1 MMHNIKKYINVTLI
15 LFLITSIFSLILRY
29 IPISIGDIEWNYQH
43 ILQTHSHLAFLGW
56 VFNCIFLLIVKQ
68 YPNLF
73 QQSKVFNFDLLFI
86 IFQLCILLIS
96 VGLMIWGYKV
106 LAITFLSLHSLF
118 TIIFATK
125 FFRYGDK
132 NKVGTYFIKLAFIM
146 MGVSYLGTLLLGPLS
161 AMGFKGSNYYYSAI
175 YFYMHFQYNGFFLF
189 AVIGL
194 LLNFWKQINIH
205 LIVTKSQINLLFI
218 SVILTYSISILFAKI
233 HFIISIIAVLSSLF
247 QIYIIISIYLQN
259 KDKFKIRFQDLQ
271 SKLIIYSILILF
283 FIKLVAQVVSPL
295 LPDSI
300 ASNRNLIIVFLHLNF
315 LGIIT
320 PLLLYFID
328 IYFVRSVI
336 FRNFILVYLSAFIL
350 NEVSL
355 VLSQFNLLSQYELY
369 YSYLITTALIFLS
382 ILNLNLIN
390 LFEKSKYN
398 LSISIWTKQ
407 LNNNQV

>member
-1 MMHNIKKYINVTLI
+1 MLNIKKYINVTLI

-29 IPISIGDIEWNYQH
+29 IPLSEGNIEWNYQY

-56 VFNCIFLLIVKQ
+56 VYNCIFLLTVKQ

-73 QQSKVFNFDLLFI
+73 QKTKILNFDLLFI
-86 IFQLCILLIS
+86 IFKICILFIS

-118 TIIFATK
+118 TIIFAVK
-125 FFRYGDK
+125 FNRYADE
-132 NKVGTYFIKLAFIM
+132 NKPGTYLLKLAFIM
-146 MGVSYLGTLLLGPLS
+146 MGVSYVGTLLLGPLS
-161 AMGFKGSNYYYSAI
+161 AMGLKGSNYYYSAI

-194 LLNFWKQINIH
+194 LLNFWKQININV
-205 LIVTKSQINLLFI
+205 LITKKQINLLLL

-247 QIYIIISIYLQN
+247 QIYIVLNIYLQN
-259 KDKFKIRFQDLQ
+259 KDKFKLRFQDLQ
-271 SKLIIYSILILF
+271 SKLIIYLVLLLFISKLI
-283 FIKLVAQVVSPL
+283 AQVVSPL

-300 ASNRNLIIVFLHLNF
+300 ASNRNIIIVFLHLNF

-328 IYFVRSVI
+328 VYFVKSVI
-336 FRNFILVYLSAFIL
+336 FRNFILVYISAIIL
-350 NEVSL
+350 NEISII
-355 VLSQFNLLSQYELY
+355 LSQFNILSQYELY
-369 YSYLITTALIFLS
+369 YSYLITTAFIFLL

-398 LSISIWTKQ
+398 LSVSIWNKQ
-407 LNNNQV
+407 LNKKQI

>member
-1 MMHNIKKYINVTLI
+1 MLNIKKYINVTLI

-29 IPISIGDIEWNYQH
+29 IPLSEGNIEWNYQY

-56 VFNCIFLLIVKQ
+56 VYNCIFLLTVKQ

-73 QQSKVFNFDLLFI
+73 QKTKILNFDLLFI
-86 IFQLCILLIS
+86 IFQIWILFIS

-118 TIIFATK
+118 TIIFAVK
-125 FFRYGDK
+125 FNRYADE
-132 NKVGTYFIKLAFIM
+132 NKPGTYLLKLAFIM
-146 MGVSYLGTLLLGPLS
+146 MGVSYVGTLLLGPLS
-161 AMGFKGSNYYYSAI
+161 AMGLKGSNYYYSAI

-194 LLNFWKQINIH
+194 LLNFWKQININV
-205 LIVTKSQINLLFI
+205 LITKKQINLLLL

-247 QIYIIISIYLQN
+247 QIYIVLNIYLQN
-259 KDKFKIRFQDLQ
+259 KDKFKLRFQDLQ
-271 SKLIIYSILILF
+271 SKLIIYLVLLLFISKLI
-283 FIKLVAQVVSPL
+283 AQVVSPL

-300 ASNRNLIIVFLHLNF
+300 ASNRNIIIVFLHLNF

-328 IYFVRSVI
+328 VYFVKSVI
-336 FRNFILVYLSAFIL
+336 FRNFILVYISAIIL
-350 NEVSL
+350 NEISII
-355 VLSQFNLLSQYELY
+355 LSQFNILSQYELY
-369 YSYLITTALIFLS
+369 YSYLITTAFIFLL

-398 LSISIWTKQ
+398 LSVSIWNKQ
-407 LNNNQV
+407 LNKKQI

>member
-1 MMHNIKKYINVTLI
+1 MLNIKKYINVTLI

-29 IPISIGDIEWNYQH
+29 IPLSEGNIEWNYQY

-56 VFNCIFLLIVKQ
+56 VYNCIFLLTVKQ

-73 QQSKVFNFDLLFI
+73 QKTKILNFDLLFI
-86 IFQLCILLIS
+86 IFKICILFIS

-118 TIIFATK
+118 TIIFAVK
-125 FFRYGDK
+125 FNRYADE
-132 NKVGTYFIKLAFIM
+132 NKPGTYLLKLAFIM
-146 MGVSYLGTLLLGPLS
+146 MGVSYVGTLLLGPLS
-161 AMGFKGSNYYYSAI
+161 AMGLKGSNYYYSAI

-194 LLNFWKQINIH
+194 LLNFWKQININV
-205 LIVTKSQINLLFI
+205 LITKKQINLLLL

-247 QIYIIISIYLQN
+247 QIYIVLNIYLQN
-259 KDKFKIRFQDLQ
+259 KDKFKLRFQDLQ
-271 SKLIIYSILILF
+271 SKLIIYLVLLLFISKLI
-283 FIKLVAQVVSPL
+283 AQVVSPL

-300 ASNRNLIIVFLHLNF
+300 ASNRNIIIVFLHLNF

-328 IYFVRSVI
+328 VYFVKSVI
-336 FRNFILVYLSAFIL
+336 FRNFILVYTSAIIL
-350 NEVSL
+350 NEISII
-355 VLSQFNLLSQYELY
+355 LSQFNILSQYELY
-369 YSYLITTALIFLS
+369 YSYLITTAFIFLL

-398 LSISIWTKQ
+398 LSVSIWNKQ
-407 LNNNQV
+407 LNKKQI

>member
-1 MMHNIKKYINVTLI
+1 MLNIKKYINVTLI

-29 IPISIGDIEWNYQH
+29 IPLSEGNIEWNYQY

-56 VFNCIFLLIVKQ
+56 VYNCIFLLTVKQ

-73 QQSKVFNFDLLFI
+73 QKTKILNFDLLFI
-86 IFQLCILLIS
+86 IFQIWILFIS

-118 TIIFATK
+118 TIIFAVK
-125 FFRYGDK
+125 FNRYADE
-132 NKVGTYFIKLAFIM
+132 NKPGTYLLKLAFIM
-146 MGVSYLGTLLLGPLS
+146 MGVSYVGTLLLGPLS
-161 AMGFKGSNYYYSAI
+161 AMGLKGSNYYYSAI

-194 LLNFWKQINIH
+194 LLNFWKQININV
-205 LIVTKSQINLLFI
+205 LITKKQINLLLL

-247 QIYIIISIYLQN
+247 QIYIVLNIYLQN
-259 KDKFKIRFQDLQ
+259 KDKFKLRFQDLQ
-271 SKLIIYSILILF
+271 SKLIIYLVLLLFISKLI
-283 FIKLVAQVVSPL
+283 AQVVSPL

-300 ASNRNLIIVFLHLNF
+300 ASNRNIIIVFLHLNF

-328 IYFVRSVI
+328 VYFVKSVI
-336 FRNFILVYLSAFIL
+336 FRNFILVYTSAIIL
-350 NEVSL
+350 NEISII
-355 VLSQFNLLSQYELY
+355 LSQFNILSQYELY
-369 YSYLITTALIFLS
+369 YSYLITTAFIFLL

-398 LSISIWTKQ
+398 LSVSIWNKQ
-407 LNNNQV
+407 LNKKQI

>member
-1 MMHNIKKYINVTLI
+1 
-15 LFLITSIFSLILRY
+15 
-29 IPISIGDIEWNYQH
+29 
-43 ILQTHSHLAFLGW
+43 
-56 VFNCIFLLIVKQ
+56 
-68 YPNLF
+68 
-73 QQSKVFNFDLLFI
+73 
-86 IFQLCILLIS
+86 
-96 VGLMIWGYKV
+96 
-106 LAITFLSLHSLF
+106 
-118 TIIFATK
+118 
-125 FFRYGDK
+125 
-132 NKVGTYFIKLAFIM
+132 
-146 MGVSYLGTLLLGPLS
+146 
-161 AMGFKGSNYYYSAI
+161 MGFKGSNYYYSAI

-205 LIVTKSQINLLFI
+205 LIVAKSQINLLFI
-218 SVILTYSISILFAKI
+218 SVVFTYSISILFAKI
-233 HFIISIIAVLSSLF
+233 NFIISIIAVLSSLF

-259 KDKFKIRFQDLQ
+259 KDKFKISFQDLQ

-283 FIKLVAQVVSPL
+283 FIKLVAQVISPL
-295 LPDSI
+295 LPDNI

-320 PLLLYFID
+320 PLFLYFID

-355 VLSQFNLLSQYELY
+355 ILSQFNLLSQYELY

-398 LSISIWTKQ
+398 LSVSIWNKQ
-407 LNNNQV
+407 LNNKQV

>member
-1 MMHNIKKYINVTLI
+1 MLNIKKYINVTLI

-29 IPISIGDIEWNYQH
+29 IPLSEGNIEWNYQY

-56 VFNCIFLLIVKQ
+56 VYNCIFLLTVKQ

-73 QQSKVFNFDLLFI
+73 QKTKILNFDLLFI
-86 IFQLCILLIS
+86 IFKICILFIS

-118 TIIFATK
+118 TIIFAVK
-125 FFRYGDK
+125 FNRYADE
-132 NKVGTYFIKLAFIM
+132 NKPGTYLLKLAFIM
-146 MGVSYLGTLLLGPLS
+146 MGVSYVGTLLLGPLS
-161 AMGFKGSNYYYSAI
+161 AMGLKGSNYYYSAI

-194 LLNFWKQINIH
+194 LLNFWKQININV
-205 LIVTKSQINLLFI
+205 LITKKQINLLLL

-247 QIYIIISIYLQN
+247 QIYIVLNIYLQN
-259 KDKFKIRFQDLQ
+259 KDKFKLRFQDLQ
-271 SKLIIYSILILF
+271 SKLIIYLVLLLFISKLI
-283 FIKLVAQVVSPL
+283 AQVVSPL

-300 ASNRNLIIVFLHLNF
+300 ASNRNIIIVFLHLNF

-328 IYFVRSVI
+328 VYFVKSVI
-336 FRNFILVYLSAFIL
+336 FRNFILVYTSAIIL
-350 NEVSL
+350 NEISII
-355 VLSQFNLLSQYELY
+355 LSQFNILSQYELY
-369 YSYLITTALIFLS
+369 YSYLITTAFIFLS

-398 LSISIWTKQ
+398 LSVSIWNKQ
-407 LNNNQV
+407 LNKKQI

>member
-1 MMHNIKKYINVTLI
+1 MLNIKKYINVTLI

-29 IPISIGDIEWNYQH
+29 IPLSEGNIEWNYQY

-56 VFNCIFLLIVKQ
+56 VYNCIFLLTVKQ

-73 QQSKVFNFDLLFI
+73 QKTKILNFDLLFI
-86 IFQLCILLIS
+86 IFQICILFIS

-118 TIIFATK
+118 TIIFAVK
-125 FFRYGDK
+125 FNRYADE
-132 NKVGTYFIKLAFIM
+132 NKPGTYLLKLAFIM
-146 MGVSYLGTLLLGPLS
+146 MGVSYVGTLLLGPLS
-161 AMGFKGSNYYYSAI
+161 AMGLKGSNYYYSAI

-194 LLNFWKQINIH
+194 LLNFWKQININV
-205 LIVTKSQINLLFI
+205 LITKKQINLLLL

-247 QIYIIISIYLQN
+247 QIYIVLNIYLQN
-259 KDKFKIRFQDLQ
+259 KDKFKLRFQDLQ
-271 SKLIIYSILILF
+271 SKLIIYLVLLLFISKLI
-283 FIKLVAQVVSPL
+283 AQVVSPL

-300 ASNRNLIIVFLHLNF
+300 ASNRNIIIVFLHLNF

-328 IYFVRSVI
+328 VYFVKSVI
-336 FRNFILVYLSAFIL
+336 FRNFILVYISAIIL
-350 NEVSL
+350 NEISII
-355 VLSQFNLLSQYELY
+355 LSQFNILSQYELY
-369 YSYLITTALIFLS
+369 YSYLITTAFIFLL

-398 LSISIWTKQ
+398 LSVSIWNKQ
-407 LNNNQV
+407 LNKKQI

>member
-1 MMHNIKKYINVTLI
+1 MLNIKKYINVTLI

-29 IPISIGDIEWNYQH
+29 IPLSEGNIEWNYQY

-56 VFNCIFLLIVKQ
+56 VYNCIFLLTVKQ

-73 QQSKVFNFDLLFI
+73 QKTKILNFDLLFI
-86 IFQLCILLIS
+86 IFQIWILFIS

-118 TIIFATK
+118 TIIFAVK
-125 FFRYGDK
+125 FNRYADE
-132 NKVGTYFIKLAFIM
+132 NKPGTYLLKLAFIM
-146 MGVSYLGTLLLGPLS
+146 MGVSYVGTLLLGPLS
-161 AMGFKGSNYYYSAI
+161 AMGLKGSNYYYSAI

-194 LLNFWKQINIH
+194 LLNFWKQININV
-205 LIVTKSQINLLFI
+205 LITKKQINLLLL

-247 QIYIIISIYLQN
+247 QIYIVLNIYLQN
-259 KDKFKIRFQDLQ
+259 KDKFKLRFQDLQ
-271 SKLIIYSILILF
+271 SKLIIYLVLLLFISKLI
-283 FIKLVAQVVSPL
+283 AQVVSPL

-300 ASNRNLIIVFLHLNF
+300 ASNRNIIIVFLHLNF

-328 IYFVRSVI
+328 VYFVKSVI
-336 FRNFILVYLSAFIL
+336 FRNFILVYISAIIL
-350 NEVSL
+350 NEISII
-355 VLSQFNLLSQYELY
+355 LSQFNILSQYELY
-369 YSYLITTALIFLS
+369 YSYLITTAFIFLS

-398 LSISIWTKQ
+398 LSVSIWNKQ
-407 LNNNQV
+407 LNKKQI